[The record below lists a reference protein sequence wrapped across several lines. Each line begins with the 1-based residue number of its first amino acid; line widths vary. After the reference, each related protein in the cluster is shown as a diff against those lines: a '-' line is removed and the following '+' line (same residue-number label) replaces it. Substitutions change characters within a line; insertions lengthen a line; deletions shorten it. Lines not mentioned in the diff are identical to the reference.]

1 MYSMIQP
8 VFTVYYAK
16 REWLNWIEIGYLGLC
31 IMECGFILEGI
42 KFEIIYDMNV
52 LESQKF
58 QNDSHDLPNSTN
70 IK

>member
-1 MYSMIQP
+1 MTRFMYVQYDSARLYSLLRQARMI
-8 VFTVYYAK
+8 
-16 REWLNWIEIGYLGLC
+16 
-31 IMECGFILEGI
+31 ECGFILEGI